1 MINLQFGVGI
11 DPRMSVAN
19 PLLDSSEGAA
29 FITEVLRRFPN
40 KLLKTMTM

>member
-11 DPRMSVAN
+11 DPRMSVTN

-29 FITEVLRRFPN
+29 F
-40 KLLKTMTM
+40 